1 MESITEAILRLLKAG
16 KTSKQ
21 LKAMGYN
28 ENTIKSTRQK
38 NGFCK
43 SNKREL
49 VFMRIKRLGDK
60 TQTYYTNELDYGIQE
75 LTYNFDDCKTEYQL
89 EGKESFTYEKR
100 GNITIQRVRRM
111 DNIHKVNSSTVG
123 DFK

>member
-1 MESITEAILRLLKAG
+1 MESITEAILRLLKEG

-49 VFMRIKRLGDK
+49 VFMRIKRLGEK
-60 TQTYYTNELDYGIQE
+60 TQTYYTNELDYGTIRYDYKIEEVE
-75 LTYNFDDCKTEYQL
+75 LEYDISNKPSTMF
-89 EGKESFTYEKR
+89 GACRT
-100 GNITIQRVRRM
+100 VR
-111 DNIHKVNSSTVG
+111 NA
-123 DFK
+123 